1 MVGPGDWWA
10 ILLGTGYR
18 AAVDALEPGEL
29 AQVEDQL
36 LAAMA
41 DAPPMNSPAVFAS
54 ARKRGST

>member
-10 ILLGTGYR
+10 IFLGTGYR
-18 AAVDALEPGEL
+18 ATVDALEPGER
-29 AQVEDQL
+29 AHVEDQV

-54 ARKRGST
+54 ARKRGSP